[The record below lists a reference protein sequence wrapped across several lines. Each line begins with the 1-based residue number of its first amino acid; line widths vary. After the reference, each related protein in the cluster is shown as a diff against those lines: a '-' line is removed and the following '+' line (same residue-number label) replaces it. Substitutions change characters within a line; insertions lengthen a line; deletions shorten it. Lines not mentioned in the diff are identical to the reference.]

1 MQKSASSTDLIGQ
14 VKSRLNLAEHVIIPD
29 IGAPQRQG
37 HRLAWRCPFHEDH
50 HPSLFLN
57 PDGQSYRCFG
67 CGARGDALTW
77 VMARNGW
84 AFREALAYLAN
95 LVGVPMT
102 AGAACPMQAR
112 GRTARPTPPAPPVV
126 PPDAVW
132 QARARLIL
140 ERAQE
145 VLWSDAGSVGRG
157 YLQARGL
164 REDTLRAWGLGWC
177 PRDVFEAPEQW
188 GLTGKRIYVPRGVVI
203 PHFVGEE
210 VWALKVRRFVGDAP
224 ATADNGGKYGGPR
237 GGQMALY
244 GAEQLQG
251 NRPLCIVES
260 ELDALLLWQ
269 AVGDL
274 VDVVALAGAG
284 RTLPAQWL
292 VRLLPYTHIFA
303 ALDADKAGT
312 LNATRLAALSARVTV
327 VRVPAGNDVTEY
339 DQAGGDVRAWVLA
352 VMGDDARFPLRVVI
366 PPDEARLP
374 GLAVPAGRWQR
385 MDDGSIVVVYASAE
399 EMAVC
404 REATR
409 VCRGEVSLI

>member
-1 MQKSASSTDLIGQ
+1 MHKSSSSTDLVAQ
-14 VKSRLNLAEHVIIPD
+14 VKARLDLAEHVIIPD

-84 AFREALAYLAN
+84 AFRDALAYLAN
-95 LVGVPMT
+95 LVGLTMT
-102 AGAACPMQAR
+102 AGAVRPVSAR
-112 GRTARPTPPAPPVV
+112 GRTSHPTPPAPPVV
-126 PPDAVW
+126 PPDATW

-145 VLWSDAGSVGRG
+145 VLWSDAGSVGRA

-164 REDTLRAWGLGWC
+164 QEDTLRVWGLGWC

-203 PHFVGEE
+203 PHFVDDE
-210 VWALKVRRFVGDAP
+210 VWALKVRRFVGDVP

-237 GGQMALY
+237 GGQITLF
-244 GAEQLQG
+244 GAEMLQG
-251 NRPLCIVES
+251 DRPLFIVEA

-269 AVGDL
+269 AAGDL

-284 RTLPAQWL
+284 RMLPAQWL
-292 VRLLPYTHIFA
+292 TRLLPYTHIFA

-312 LNATRLAALSARVTV
+312 LNATRLAALSARVMP
-327 VRVPAGNDVTEY
+327 VRVPEGNDVTEY
-339 DQAGGDVRAWVLA
+339 YQAGGDVRAWVMT
-352 VMGDDARFPLRVVI
+352 VVGDDTRFPLRVVI

-409 VCRGEVSLI
+409 VCGGG

>member
-1 MQKSASSTDLIGQ
+1 MHKPTPSTDLVAQ
-14 VKSRLNLAEHVIIPD
+14 VKARLNLAEHVIIPD

-37 HRLAWRCPFHEDH
+37 QRLAWRCPFHEDH

-84 AFREALAYLAN
+84 TFREALAYLAN
-95 LVGVPMT
+95 LVGIPVT
-102 AGAACPMQAR
+102 AGAVRPVQVR
-112 GRTARPTPPAPPVV
+112 GRTPRSTPPAAPGV
-126 PPDAVW
+126 PPDAAW

-140 ERAQE
+140 ERAQA
-145 VLWSDAGSVGRG
+145 VLWTDAGDVGRA

-164 REDTLRAWGLGWC
+164 QESTLRAWGLGWC

-203 PHFVGEE
+203 PHFVDDE
-210 VWALKVRRFVGDAP
+210 VWALKVRRFVGDVP

-237 GGQMALY
+237 GGQIALY
-244 GAEQLQG
+244 GAEMLQG
-251 NRPLCIVES
+251 DRPLFIVEA

-269 AVGDL
+269 AAGDL

-292 VRLLPYTHIFA
+292 ARLLPYTRIYA
-303 ALDADKAGT
+303 ALDADRAGT
-312 LNATRLAALSARVTV
+312 LNATRLAALSARVTP
-327 VRVPAGNDVTEY
+327 VRVPEGNDVTEY
-339 DQAGGDVRAWVLA
+339 YQASGDVRAWVRA
-352 VMGDDARFPLRVVI
+352 VAGDDTQFPLRVVI
-366 PPDEARLP
+366 PPDEASLP

-385 MDDGSIVVVYASAE
+385 QNDGSIVVVYASAE

-409 VCRGEVSLI
+409 VCGQETV